1 MLGGVPHFLH
11 LFHAAQ
17 KAVLRNFSCDD
28 LKRNN
33 TNIAVAL
40 YMAVDDVGDLCTKLD
55 TFVPF

>member
-1 MLGGVPHFLH
+1 M
-11 LFHAAQ
+11 
-17 KAVLRNFSCDD
+17 RNFSCDD